1 MTELVSIFKLLTQS
15 LVSPV
20 ILFFLSG
27 IFIGLLKTD
36 LQIPQPISK
45 FLSLY
50 LMIAIGFKGGV
61 SLALTPELTFKIFL
75 LFIVSILIS
84 FFLPFISYF
93 FLRTTTK
100 LDLPTAAALAA
111 HYGSVSIV
119 TFMTAESFLK
129 NKNIYYSGY
138 LIAILALMEAPA
150 ILSGIYLSKY
160 KKNNIDESTFNF
172 LEILR
177 SNGCLVLLIASFIIG
192 LISGQTGYDKLKG
205 FFDSPFQ
212 GILAVFLLD
221 MGLLVAEQFKYVKQF
236 TLNLFLFGLYM
247 PIVGSLIGLLVSYI
261 FGLDIGSATL
271 FMVLCASASYIAVPA
286 AMRIALPEAQVAIYL
301 PMSLVV
307 TFPFNV
313 IVGISLY
320 YSIAKFFL
328 G

>member
-1 MTELVSIFKLLTQS
+1 MTELITIFKLLTQS
-15 LVSPV
+15 LLSPA
-20 ILFFLSG
+20 ILFFLFG

-61 SLALTPELTFKIFL
+61 SLALTSEFNFKIFL
-75 LFIVSILIS
+75 LFIVSICIS
-84 FFLPFISYF
+84 FLLPFISYF
-93 FLRTTTK
+93 FLNVTTK
-100 LDLPTAAALAA
+100 LDKSTAAALAA

-119 TFMTAESFLK
+119 TFMTAEAFLK

-150 ILSGIYLSKY
+150 ILSGIYLSKIEN
-160 KKNNIDESTFNF
+160 KLNASKFNF

-177 SNGCLVLLIASFIIG
+177 SNGCLLLLIASFIIG
-192 LISGQTGYDKLKG
+192 FLTGQSGFDKLKG
-205 FFDSPFQ
+205 FFDAPFQ
-212 GILAVFLLD
+212 GILAIFLLD
-221 MGLLVAEQFKYVKQF
+221 MGLLVADQFKYVKEF

-247 PIVGSLIGLLVSYI
+247 PIIGSTIGLLVSYI

-271 FMVLCASASYIAVPA
+271 FMILCASASYIAVPA
-286 AMRIALPEAQVAIYL
+286 AMRIAIPDAKAAVYL
-301 PMSLVV
+301 PMALVV

-313 IVGISLY
+313 VIGIPLY
-320 YSIAKFFL
+320 YTIASL
-328 G
+328 IIG